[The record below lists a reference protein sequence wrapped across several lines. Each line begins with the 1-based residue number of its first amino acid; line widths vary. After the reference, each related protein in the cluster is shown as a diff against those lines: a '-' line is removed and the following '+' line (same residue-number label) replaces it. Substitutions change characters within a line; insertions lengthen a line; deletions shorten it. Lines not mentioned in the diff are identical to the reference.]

1 MHEVSSINGQ
11 EGKQFL
17 MKMSSF
23 MIGGLAVDA
32 NADKI
37 YFIDSKSDSIK
48 ELNMMTGQVGTLT
61 YVSSGSGNRIHIFM
75 PRDRRSE
82 GILLLSCLSFCHSV
96 ILQFCHSVFL
106 SETLTL
112 LITYEQ

>member
-1 MHEVSSINGQ
+1 MHEVSSINDQ

-17 MKMSSF
+17 MNMSSF

-61 YVSSGSGNRIHIFM
+61 YVSSASGISSPLDYYVLNIYFKYCSM
-75 PRDRRSE
+75 N
-82 GILLLSCLSFCHSV
+82 V
-96 ILQFCHSVFL
+96 K
-106 SETLTL
+106 
-112 LITYEQ
+112 

>member
-17 MKMSSF
+17 MKISSF

-75 PRDRRSE
+75 PPRSNI
-82 GILLLSCLSFCHSV
+82 GGTYCFCPV
-96 ILQFCHSVFL
+96 CHSVFI
-106 SETLTL
+106 SKTLTL
-112 LITYEQ
+112 

>member
-17 MKMSSF
+17 MNMSSF

-37 YFIDSKSDSIK
+37 YFIDSKSDLIK
-48 ELNMMTGQVGTLT
+48 ELNMITGQVGTLT
-61 YVSSGSGNRIHIFM
+61 YVLSGSGNRIHIFW
-75 PRDRRSE
+75 
-82 GILLLSCLSFCHSV
+82 LVLH
-96 ILQFCHSVFL
+96 
-106 SETLTL
+106 
-112 LITYEQ
+112 

>member
-11 EGKQFL
+11 EGNQFL

-23 MIGGLAVDA
+23 MIEGLAVDA

-48 ELNMMTGQVGTLT
+48 ALNMITGQVGTLT
-61 YVSSGSGNRIHIFM
+61 HVSSGSGTKIDI
-75 PRDRRSE
+75 
-82 GILLLSCLSFCHSV
+82 IWLSN
-96 ILQFCHSVFL
+96 
-106 SETLTL
+106 
-112 LITYEQ
+112 

>member
-11 EGKQFL
+11 DGKQFL
-17 MKMSSF
+17 MNMTSF

-48 ELNMMTGQVGTLT
+48 TLNMITSQVGTLT
-61 YVSSGSGNRIHIFM
+61 HVSSGSGNL
-75 PRDRRSE
+75 D
-82 GILLLSCLSFCHSV
+82 
-96 ILQFCHSVFL
+96 
-106 SETLTL
+106 
-112 LITYEQ
+112 

>member
-17 MKMSSF
+17 MNMSSF
-23 MIGGLAVDA
+23 IIGGLAVDA

-61 YVSSGSGNRIHIFM
+61 YVSSGSGIRLHISWYVLHWIIMF
-75 PRDRRSE
+75 SIS
-82 GILLLSCLSFCHSV
+82 ILNIV
-96 ILQFCHSVFL
+96 
-106 SETLTL
+106 
-112 LITYEQ
+112 

>member
-1 MHEVSSINGQ
+1 MNYLCCILSTDKSQFYEKGFIVHNLSTIAMHEVSSINGQ

-32 NADKI
+32 NADTI

-48 ELNMMTGQVGTLT
+48 GLNMITGQVGTLT
-61 YVSSGSGNRIHIFM
+61 YVSSGSGTIIDLF
-75 PRDRRSE
+75 
-82 GILLLSCLSFCHSV
+82 GLICLSN
-96 ILQFCHSVFL
+96 
-106 SETLTL
+106 
-112 LITYEQ
+112 

>member
-17 MKMSSF
+17 MNMSSF

-48 ELNMMTGQVGTLT
+48 ELNMMTGKVGTIT
-61 YVSSGSGNRIHIFM
+61 YVSSGSGIRIHISWFVLHWIIM
-75 PRDRRSE
+75 FSIS
-82 GILLLSCLSFCHSV
+82 ILNIV
-96 ILQFCHSVFL
+96 Q
-106 SETLTL
+106 
-112 LITYEQ
+112 

>member
-23 MIGGLAVDA
+23 IIGGLAVDA

-48 ELNMMTGQVGTLT
+48 ELNMITGQVGTLIH
-61 YVSSGSGNRIHIFM
+61 VSSGSGTKI
-75 PRDRRSE
+75 D
-82 GILLLSCLSFCHSV
+82 
-96 ILQFCHSVFL
+96 
-106 SETLTL
+106 
-112 LITYEQ
+112 LIWINLFI

>member
-11 EGKQFL
+11 EGKRFL

-48 ELNMMTGQVGTLT
+48 EFNMMTGRVGTLT
-61 YVSSGSGNRIHIFM
+61 YVSSGSGNRINIFM
-75 PRDRRSE
+75 PEIEDW
-82 GILLLSCLSFCHSV
+82 GTYCFCPV
-96 ILQFCHSVFL
+96 CHSVFL

-112 LITYEQ
+112 LITFEQ